1 MMDMTAALNKYF
13 TYHPA
18 TNQSTTDKLMKTT
31 PYPSPYPYPQLAPL
45 PKTQTPSKPAI
56 KVMLR
61 NVYGEE
67 KIYPACGK
75 AEVFVEMLGQKTLT
89 YKQIDS
95 IKALGFDVEIVTSH
109 KAQYL

>member
-1 MMDMTAALNKYF
+1 MET
-13 TYHPA
+13 
-18 TNQSTTDKLMKTT
+18 
-31 PYPSPYPYPQLAPL
+31 
-45 PKTQTPSKPAI
+45 TQTTQTKPTI

-75 AEVFVEMLGQKTLT
+75 AEVFVELLGQKTLT
-89 YKQIDS
+89 YKQIEL
-95 IKALGFDVEIVTSH
+95 IKQLGFTVEIVTSY

>member
-1 MMDMTAALNKYF
+1 MDMTAALNKYF

-18 TNQSTTDKLMKTT
+18 TNQSTTDNVMDTN
-31 PYPSPYPYPQLAPL
+31 PYPQPSPL
-45 PKTQTPSKPAI
+45 PKTTTQPTQPKPTI

-67 KIYPACGK
+67 KIYPACGSASVF
-75 AEVFVEMLGQKTLT
+75 AELLGQKTLT
-89 YKQIDS
+89 YKQIDL
-95 IKALGFDVEIVTSH
+95 IKALGFTVEIVTSY